1 MRENILLLDIPNFNP
16 KYDSKVHYAY
26 EDKRGSINLKKLLID
41 TSKGY
46 CMYCYSR
53 ILIDEKNSGHLEH
66 SIEKANSDLLKE
78 CISNIS
84 ITCSKCNL
92 SFKRV
97 GEKDRKLSKR
107 TISKFNKMVSCEK
120 SCINICDEYNTLRKQ
135 YISRVGSEIILQPF
149 GVKNSNTNIELRIQY
164 DVLNQEFIPSN
175 DYKYNDN
182 EKEFIKK
189 HIKRFNLNDTTY
201 RTKSII
207 KLCEDVINFEKLPKV
222 ERYEN
227 LIADLLIEKLEKV
240 ELDKAIKLCV
250 IIYEQAIIKNKN

>member
-1 MRENILLLDIPNFNP
+1 MSGNILLLDIPNFNP
-16 KYDSKVHYAY
+16 NYDKKVYYAY
-26 EDKRGSINLKKLLID
+26 EDKVGNKNLKKLLIE

-66 SIEKANSDLLKE
+66 SIEKANSDLLIE

-84 ITCSKCNL
+84 ISCSKCNL

-97 GEKDRKLSKR
+97 GEKDRKFSKKA
-107 TISKFNKMVSCEK
+107 INKFNKMASCEK
-120 SCINICDEYNTLRKQ
+120 SCIEICNEYKILKRK

-149 GVKNSNTNIELRIQY
+149 GVKNSDTKNELKIQY
-164 DVLNQEFIPSN
+164 DLLNQEFMPSN
-175 DYKYNDN
+175 YYNYNDN
-182 EKEFIKK
+182 EKEFINK

-201 RTKSII
+201 RTRAII
-207 KLCEDVINFEKLPKV
+207 KLCEDVINFEKLPKL

-227 LIADLLIEKLEKV
+227 LIADLLIEKLQKI
-240 ELDKAIKLCV
+240 ELDKAIKLCG
-250 IIYEQAIIKNKN
+250 IIYKQAVIKNKT